1 VIGEIFFLAVL
12 SAFYPVLLVIDLVAF
27 QARKPARLLASFL
40 VGGLLTTLVV
50 GVSLVSALQHT
61 ALISHGEKQSTD
73 HVTGIVIGAL
83 ALIVCLLLSFNVQA
97 PIRGRRAGAKHREGP
112 SWPERMLAHGMPLAF
127 VAGVVLDILPG
138 VFPLV
143 GLKDIAEL
151 RYGFVGNVVAVLV
164 FNLVMFTLVE
174 VPLASYVLAPE
185 RTTELTTRFSG
196 WLRINAR
203 WIGAVVL
210 GIGGAYLLGRGLI
223 DVLIVH

>member
-1 VIGEIFFLAVL
+1 MGEIVFLAVL

-27 QARKPARLLASFL
+27 QARNPARLLASFL
-40 VGGLLTTLVV
+40 AGGLVTTLVV
-50 GVSLVSALQHT
+50 GVSVVSALQHT
-61 ALISHGEKQSTD
+61 ALISHGDKQNTD
-73 HVTGIVIGAL
+73 HVSGIVIGSL
-83 ALIVCLLLSFNVQA
+83 ALIGCLLLSFNVQPPA
-97 PIRGRRAGAKHREGP
+97 RTKRAGRKQHEGP

-151 RYGFVGNVVAVLV
+151 RYGFAGNVAAVLV

-174 VPLASYVLAPE
+174 IPLASYALAPDS
-185 RTTELTTRFSG
+185 TTELTTRFSG
-196 WLRINAR
+196 WLRRNAR
-203 WIGAVVL
+203 RIGMIVL